1 LGGYLLRFRPI
12 IPTTVAALFGTLPIA
27 SGSAEGADAGQP
39 PGLVAVVGGLL
50 LSQFLTR
57 YITSVIYLY
66 LEFVPELV

>member
-1 LGGYLLRFRPI
+1 M
-12 IPTTVAALFGTLPIA
+12 AALFGTLPNRFGLRRRRRRRPA
-27 SGSAEGADAGQP
+27 A
-39 PGLVAVVGGLL
+39 GLVAVVGGLL